1 MWERQYL
8 LDWRYAFSSD
18 DMFDYHGHQVEGLN
32 LPLPVLE
39 KLYHDNALRWIPGI
53 DASAP

>member
-8 LDWRYAFSSD
+8 LDWRYFSSD